1 MTQRRTLIAGATAAL
16 ILSVTPFAAGAAFAA
31 PSQVQPTPGGPTVSR
46 NASTLT
52 DLDIKWRPVAGVD
65 HYMVRVNDGQRDT
78 NYVVPAS
85 ATTLVHHGQGN
96 CTRYRVI
103 VTSVLTGGTVINST
117 PTYVQS
123 LAPGSVNALT
133 GGRNDQGTE
142 GTVNWKAPS
151 ATGRTPISRY
161 DLVVT
166 RQADGAVVAR
176 KSGLDTSAVAAGLD
190 PNLMYTAKVTPFN
203 SFGSCVTSTHVFGSF
218 RPNPPAFTV
227 ARDNVQP
234 GTAKLTWTDPSWR
247 GPGAVTSFLVGYKR
261 SVARDFTWVT
271 TDAATHALT
280 VAQLDPTVDWQF
292 VMRANTSYQGKPYTG
307 LLSKVVVLRGSGYT
321 PKNAAVTVTGG
332 DDAITVDFSAP
343 VGSSVNYPKAVVT
356 VARANGTGGWT
367 DTHTVRNGAG
377 QVLFVPVPC
386 GTWTVT
392 VTGVGDTQTTQLV
405 KTTARVC
412 EQAPECFVST
422 LSNGGFEAPVLP
434 AKTYRFVPSSTA
446 GLSWQNTA
454 ENVVEL
460 WSTGFQGVAAP
471 EGKQFAELN
480 ANKAGTLFQDLPT
493 TPGTTMRWHL
503 KHRGRSG
510 TDTMRV
516 MIGAPTAA
524 LGQSGSNLV
533 TGNQAWQQYTG
544 TYTIPAGQT
553 VTRFA
558 FQAVNQGSYGN
569 FLDDVV
575 FTPESCQ

>member
-1 MTQRRTLIAGATAAL
+1 M
-16 ILSVTPFAAGAAFAA
+16 
-31 PSQVQPTPGGPTVSR
+31 
-46 NASTLT
+46 
-52 DLDIKWRPVAGVD
+52 
-65 HYMVRVNDGQRDT
+65 
-78 NYVVPAS
+78 
-85 ATTLVHHGQGN
+85 
-96 CTRYRVI
+96 
-103 VTSVLTGGTVINST
+103 
-117 PTYVQS
+117 
-123 LAPGSVNALT
+123 
-133 GGRNDQGTE
+133 
-142 GTVNWKAPS
+142 
-151 ATGRTPISRY
+151 
-161 DLVVT
+161 
-166 RQADGAVVAR
+166 
-176 KSGLDTSAVAAGLD
+176 
-190 PNLMYTAKVTPFN
+190 
-203 SFGSCVTSTHVFGSF
+203 
-218 RPNPPAFTV
+218 
-227 ARDNVQP
+227 
-234 GTAKLTWTDPSWR
+234 
-247 GPGAVTSFLVGYKR
+247 
-261 SVARDFTWVT
+261 
-271 TDAATHALT
+271 
-280 VAQLDPTVDWQF
+280 
-292 VMRANTSYQGKPYTG
+292 
-307 LLSKVVVLRGSGYT
+307 
-321 PKNAAVTVTGG
+321 
-332 DDAITVDFSAP
+332 
-343 VGSSVNYPKAVVT
+343 
-356 VARANGTGGWT
+356 
-367 DTHTVRNGAG
+367 
-377 QVLFVPVPC
+377 LFVPVPC